1 MANGRPDRAPQGV
14 RSPACLARGGVWRR
28 FDEKASSRSSGR
40 GPLAGDLAVKGRE
53 ARGAAERGHGQD
65 ASFFNARQGAGR
77 GWRLAHGSALEALGE
92 LGRRLTVMR
101 GVL

>member
-1 MANGRPDRAPQGV
+1 
-14 RSPACLARGGVWRR
+14 
-28 FDEKASSRSSGR
+28 
-40 GPLAGDLAVKGRE
+40 VKGRE

-92 LGRRLTVMR
+92 LGRRLTVVR

>member
-1 MANGRPDRAPQGV
+1 
-14 RSPACLARGGVWRR
+14 
-28 FDEKASSRSSGR
+28 
-40 GPLAGDLAVKGRE
+40 VKGRE

-65 ASFFNARQGAGR
+65 APSQRARQGARR

-92 LGRRLTVMR
+92 LGRRLTVVH

>member
-1 MANGRPDRAPQGV
+1 VNGSTKER
-14 RSPACLARGGVWRR
+14 L
-28 FDEKASSRSSGR
+28 R
-40 GPLAGDLAVKGRE
+40 GPAVGAPSGETAVKGRK

-65 ASFFNARQGAGR
+65 APSFNARQGAGR